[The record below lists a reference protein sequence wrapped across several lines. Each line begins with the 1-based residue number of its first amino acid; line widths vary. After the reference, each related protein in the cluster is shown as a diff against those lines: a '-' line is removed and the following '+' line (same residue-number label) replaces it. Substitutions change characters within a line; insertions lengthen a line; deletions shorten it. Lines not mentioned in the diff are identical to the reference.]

1 MTFCK
6 NMRALLIL
14 FLSLRCMQAEEA
26 PEFNARFIV
35 PGKLEYF
42 PRMILDQVAEPE
54 KLRDLAREL
63 EGRQTADAT
72 AISITE
78 RPFKLS
84 DEESKVITQAF
95 TADEGPAKEA
105 FKSMPLDGP
114 RRVFGLMNVDGKFGA
129 IILDYRGVVVITKVN
144 WIGDGYLQP
153 DRSWTRAVVSRE
165 LNTIL
170 NLASIRPAKKTP
182 FQDWFNDDRYH
193 KVADALNPEKNKQNK
208 PKQDDP

>member
-1 MTFCK
+1 MK
-6 NMRALLIL
+6 ALLIL
-14 FLSLRCMQAEEA
+14 SLSLLCMQAEEA
-26 PEFNARFIV
+26 PKFNARFIV

-42 PRMILDQVAEPE
+42 PHMILDQVTEPE
-54 KLRDLAREL
+54 RLRDLAREL
-63 EGRQTADAT
+63 AGRQTADAT

-84 DEESKVITQAF
+84 DTESKVISQAF
-95 TADEGPAKEA
+95 TADEGPAKDA

-114 RRVFGLMNVDGKFGA
+114 HRAFGLMNVDGKFGA

-144 WIGDGYLQP
+144 WIGDGFLQP

-182 FQDWFNDDRYH
+182 FQDWFNDDRYQ
-193 KVADALNPEKNKQNK
+193 KVADALNPEKDKQNRV
-208 PKQDDP
+208 PGSD